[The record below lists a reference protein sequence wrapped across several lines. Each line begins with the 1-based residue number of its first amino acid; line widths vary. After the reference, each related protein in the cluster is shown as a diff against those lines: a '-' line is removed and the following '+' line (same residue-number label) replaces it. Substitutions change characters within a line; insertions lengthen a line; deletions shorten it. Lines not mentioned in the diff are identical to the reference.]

1 MRFMKFYKTI
11 PLIALFVQMMSMPVF
26 SQEICMEDS
35 LQFEVHALGFEIDT
49 LKAEIVRLQNDNA
62 RIKERNRLLILSNDT
77 LTVVNEEIQAEL
89 NEKNTLLEEKIRIL
103 QQKEILFA
111 EKEQLYKEAI
121 NTSNID
127 KAKIEGLVEAK
138 NASIEGKNK
147 EIELLQNS
155 INEKDLNISNKDIQL
170 RKISDERDRYFKMA
184 DTLRERL
191 KDSQIILMRQEEELK
206 YTKKRAEEAEAK
218 VLAATNRKKKVRVIQ
233 GLAMRFFPTPEW
245 DIMPSVL
252 DDGTYQNIIINRN
265 SSKVEFDLIVGASL
279 MLWDLSK
286 HSQKFTQDLGIYIGF
301 GGNNIFKNFYLGPSY
316 KFLDFLHISTGINIA
331 QYTLLADNYSVG
343 SVLPAGWS
351 IQTTKQWKIT
361 GFFSLSFDLEF
372 LSYIGKK

>member
-1 MRFMKFYKTI
+1 MKFYKTI
-11 PLIALFVQMMSMPVF
+11 PLIALFVSAMCMPVF
-26 SQEICMEDS
+26 SQEICREDS
-35 LQFEVHALGFEIDT
+35 LQFEVYALGFEIDT
-49 LKAEIVRLQNDNA
+49 LKAEIGRLRDDNA

-89 NEKNTLLEEKIRIL
+89 NEKNTLLEEKIKIL

-191 KDSQIILMRQEEELK
+191 KESQIILMRQEEELK

-331 QYTLLADNYSVG
+331 QYTLLTDNYSVG

-361 GFFSLSFDLEF
+361 GFISLSFDLEF